1 MLSCD
6 NISKTYRRGIQ
17 EIEAVRN
24 ISLDFQKGIHIITGK
39 SGSGKT
45 TLLKML
51 GGILTPDRGEV
62 RFEGQNIYVLG
73 EEEQAEIRG
82 RKFSYIFQFFQLIPE
97 YTVYDNIALPLY
109 IRKEKKIE
117 EKIRSVAD
125 ALSIRNLMERMPDEL
140 SGGQQQRTAIGR
152 SLVSGAKVIFADEP
166 TGNLDRETSTQIMNI
181 FTEMKKDKTIIMVT
195 HDLEL
200 LDYADYV
207 YHMEDGRIQRRI

>member
-24 ISLDFQKGIHIITGK
+24 ISLDFQKEIHIITGK

-117 EKIRSVAD
+117 EKIRSE
-125 ALSIRNLMERMPDEL
+125 IGMKGKRDE
-140 SGGQQQRTAIGR
+140 
-152 SLVSGAKVIFADEP
+152 E
-166 TGNLDRETSTQIMNI
+166 
-181 FTEMKKDKTIIMVT
+181 
-195 HDLEL
+195 
-200 LDYADYV
+200 
-207 YHMEDGRIQRRI
+207 

>member
-1 MLSCD
+1 
-6 NISKTYRRGIQ
+6 
-17 EIEAVRN
+17 
-24 ISLDFQKGIHIITGK
+24 
-39 SGSGKT
+39 
-45 TLLKML
+45 
-51 GGILTPDRGEV
+51 
-62 RFEGQNIYVLG
+62 
-73 EEEQAEIRG
+73 
-82 RKFSYIFQFFQLIPE
+82 
-97 YTVYDNIALPLY
+97 
-109 IRKEKKIE
+109 
-117 EKIRSVAD
+117 
-125 ALSIRNLMERMPDEL
+125 MERMPDEL